1 MTIMSGGARIQI
13 DVPLATSYAEIQ
25 EMIYRQAWEKA
36 GTQLRAA
43 FALGITPETISR
55 FLKKREKKMDSRLRG
70 NDDFARSDIRS
81 STELAMVDTASD
93 RSNPSG
99 QPPEG

>member
-1 MTIMSGGARIQI
+1 MTVMSGGARIQI

-25 EMIYRQAWEKA
+25 EMVYRQAWEKA
-36 GTQLRAA
+36 GTQLKAA

-70 NDDFARSDIRS
+70 NDDLARSGDQATTQTGVVDARS
-81 STELAMVDTASD
+81 VP
-93 RSNPSG
+93 SNPSER
-99 QPPEG
+99 PPEG